1 MMKVGCGREIVLN
14 GWGNKG
20 VRRHLRNPNSGLLV
34 DRSLWHREKPTPL
47 VHPVFVHPPLTR
59 ETGCPHESLEPSPP
73 FVALSYVRPY
83 LHLHLSRCLRKSG
96 PFAERTSTLA
106 DDVIFP
112 SEMLG
117 DWWRERMLFDP
128 MVKPGMHHRFSVKHV
143 GGDVEFGVWVIETT
157 GLVHLEKLLTLTAGA
172 QSREWEV
179 DGSVV
184 LASLHLISASNHT
197 YNYRYKILTL
207 Q

>member
-1 MMKVGCGREIVLN
+1 
-14 GWGNKG
+14 
-20 VRRHLRNPNSGLLV
+20 
-34 DRSLWHREKPTPL
+34 
-47 VHPVFVHPPLTR
+47 
-59 ETGCPHESLEPSPP
+59 
-73 FVALSYVRPY
+73 
-83 LHLHLSRCLRKSG
+83 
-96 PFAERTSTLA
+96 
-106 DDVIFP
+106 
-112 SEMLG
+112 
-117 DWWRERMLFDP
+117 MLFDP